1 MAFRL
6 RSSESVADGLRRLAR
21 KELNSISK
29 HLDGAVPP
37 RGAAIHEVRKSVKKV
52 SAILQ
57 VVDADNGHGLG
68 KSGTRLRSIHRRL
81 SALRDADVMLETLD
95 TLRARGRSVLNEPCY
110 TRVRRR
116 LSSHRTSAMKAA
128 RRTGPWRRI
137 LQSVRKVRRDA
148 RHWKPGHRQFGC
160 LAEGIRRTHQGGR
173 KAMTRAEKRQRATDF
188 HDWRKQI
195 KALWYELRLL
205 EGCGPRVRRDVRA
218 LQRTEAWLGDAHNVV
233 VLCDEL
239 SNGRPQGE
247 SLIDLD
253 RVRLAGDR
261 YQCALRTKALATA
274 KRIYARTA
282 REYTKAIRRE
292 WKNGR
297 TST

>member
-1 MAFRL
+1 MPFRL

-21 KELNSISK
+21 EELNSISK

-37 RGAAIHEVRKSVKKV
+37 GGEAIHEVRKSVKKV
-52 SAILQ
+52 GAILQ
-57 VVDADNGHGLG
+57 VVDADHGHGLG
-68 KSGTRLRSIHRRL
+68 KSATRLHTIHRRL
-81 SALRDADVMLETLD
+81 SALRDADVMLETLE
-95 TLRARGRSVLNEPCY
+95 TLRARDRTVLNERCY
-110 TRVRRR
+110 ARVRRL
-116 LSSHRTSAMKAA
+116 LSSHKKSAMSAA

-137 LQSVRKVRRDA
+137 VQTVRKVRRDA
-148 RHWKPGHRQFGC
+148 CHWKPEHRQFGC
-160 LAEGIRRTHQGGR
+160 LAAGIRRTHQRGR

-205 EGCGPRVRRDVRA
+205 EGYSPRVRRDVQA

-239 SNGRPQGE
+239 SNGGPRGE

-261 YQCALRTKALATA
+261 YQCELRTKALATA
-274 KRIYARTA
+274 RRIYARTP
-282 REYTKAIRRE
+282 REYASAIGRE